1 LRCRRGG
8 GERRKKRGEGDT
20 CGAWYLAAIVVVA
33 CSAGRLLLNCERLV
47 ERVGGW
53 VLAAAWCAGD
63 KVGSQ
68 PCVTVFIVFD
78 NYWGARDGGIEA

>member
-1 LRCRRGG
+1 M
-8 GERRKKRGEGDT
+8 
-20 CGAWYLAAIVVVA
+20 
-33 CSAGRLLLNCERLV
+33 